1 MSTVAPLTAA
11 ASESAAKRGLILS
24 AIWYA
29 VVPSAYSLTEP
40 SGKVIFTILLFCLS
54 FRLLG
59 RFHNY
64 ETEYALGLS
73 GCCGKIKNKC
83 TNSVPPNRKK
93 SLRFSVFSLSGLSER
108 PRGSP
113 STGFVRLRTPF
124 RPFWGGAG
132 ARGSG
137 LPGAWSRGRGIPVA
151 AVPGAAIRSYDSG
164 TGMSVPAVRL
174 RRWSGLSIETLRS
187 RRVGRRVPGPRL
199 FRLRRWSGL
208 SIETLRSRRV
218 GRRVPGPR
226 RSGYSFSVW
235 GSSLTE
241 TSRVLFSRSAC
252 GSGLLVHSS
261 QSRRRCVMSMAA

>member
-1 MSTVAPLTAA
+1 M
-11 ASESAAKRGLILS
+11 
-24 AIWYA
+24 
-29 VVPSAYSLTEP
+29 
-40 SGKVIFTILLFCLS
+40 LFCLS

-137 LPGAWSRGRGIPVA
+137 LPGAWSRGRGISVA

-208 SIETLRSRRV
+208 SIEALRSRRV
-218 GRRVPGPR
+218 GRRVPGPQLFR
-226 RSGYSFSVW
+226 LRRWSGLSIEALRSRRVGRRVPGPQRSGYSFSVW

>member
-124 RPFWGGAG
+124 RPFLERRRGKGERPSG
-132 ARGSG
+132 SMVSGPRHSGCGCSGSG
-137 LPGAWSRGRGIPVA
+137 HPVIRFRDRHVGPGCPVA
-151 AVPGAAIRSYDSG
+151 ALVGA
-164 TGMSVPAVRL
+164 L
-174 RRWSGLSIETLRS
+174 
-187 RRVGRRVPGPRL
+187 
-199 FRLRRWSGL
+199 
-208 SIETLRSRRV
+208 
-218 GRRVPGPR
+218 
-226 RSGYSFSVW
+226 
-235 GSSLTE
+235 
-241 TSRVLFSRSAC
+241 
-252 GSGLLVHSS
+252 H
-261 QSRRRCVMSMAA
+261 